1 MEEGAGLGLTGE
13 GGSRALGEK
22 QDMRVGQEAGGQ
34 DNAEESERTRKG
46 WSCWS
51 LRPRI

>member
-1 MEEGAGLGLTGE
+1 MGLTGE
-13 GGSRALGEK
+13 GGK
-22 QDMRVGQEAGGQ
+22 QGTGRKADMRVGQEASGQ